1 MDPITFEVI
10 RSALYAVADEM
21 KVILTRSARSP
32 LLQEA
37 GDLSCALTDSQ
48 GRLVAQGDDMPIH
61 LGVMAFTVKELLRR
75 VDPATMKP
83 GDFYL
88 TNALDVGGNHL
99 PDMKGIAPI
108 FVDGHLVAVA
118 ETLAH
123 WADVGG
129 MIPGSY
135 SARATEIYQ
144 EGLQIPPVKVIE
156 GGKVRH
162 EVVDLILANVR
173 GREQRFGDLMAQYA
187 ATQYA
192 DRRVRAL
199 VEAYGRPTMLGAMEE
214 SFNYSE
220 RRMRH
225 AISSIPDGV
234 YSAEDFMDDDGVG
247 RRAVR
252 IVVKV
257 TVAGGEITYDFT
269 GTDPQA
275 AGPINTTYFIT
286 CSAAYCATRNLTDPS
301 IPANE
306 GCYRPIRVIAPE
318 GTVLNARHPAPVVAG
333 NHETSERV
341 IDVIVLALAPA
352 IPSQVTAACFGSAFV
367 SILSGRDRRRAS
379 PFTFYEIGPGGYGAR
394 PHRDGTNGTRAR
406 IGNTKNT
413 PAEVVEKAYPV
424 RVVEYGVIPD
434 SGGAG
439 KFRGGLG
446 VRRAY
451 RVLEPA
457 TASIMGERC
466 RFRPYGLFGGEA
478 GRAGRVQIL
487 AAAGHVRRA
496 LRGKDVAELKA
507 GEVLVVE
514 SAGGGGYG
522 RPEERSPAALE
533 ADRLD
538 GYVTAD
544 PRDAADPGANSK
556 TANPRGKKR

>member
-21 KVILTRSARSP
+21 KVILMRSARSP

-37 GDLSCALTDSQ
+37 GDLSCALTDAD

-75 VDPATMKP
+75 VDRAAMRP
-83 GDFYL
+83 GDFFL

-99 PDMKGIAPI
+99 PDMKGVAPI
-108 FVDGHLVAVA
+108 FVDGDLVAVA

-135 SARATEIYQ
+135 SAQATQIYQ

-162 EVVDLILANVR
+162 EVVELIMANMR

-199 VEAYGRPTMLGAMEE
+199 VAAYGRDTVLEAMAT
-214 SFNYSE
+214 SFDYSE

-225 AISSIPDGV
+225 AIGTIPDGV
-234 YSAEDFMDDDGVG
+234 YRAEDLMDDDGVG
-247 RRAVR
+247 RRPFR
-252 IVVKV
+252 IVVEV

-269 GTDPQA
+269 GTDAQA
-275 AGPINTTYFIT
+275 AGPINTTYFGT
-286 CSAAYCATRNLTDPS
+286 CSAAYCATRNVTDPS

-306 GCYRPIRVIAPE
+306 GCYRPIRVIVPE
-318 GTVLNARHPAPVVAG
+318 GTILNARHPAPVVAG

-341 IDVIVLALAPA
+341 IDVIIRALAPA
-352 IPSQVTAACFGSAFV
+352 IPSRVTAACFGSAFV
-367 SILSGRDRRRAS
+367 SILSGFDPRRNA

-394 PHRDGTNGTRAR
+394 PARDGTNGTRAR

-413 PAEVVEKAYPV
+413 PIEVVEKTYPV
-424 RVVEYGVIPD
+424 RVVEYALVPD

-451 RVLEPA
+451 RALEPA
-457 TASIMGERC
+457 IASVMGERC
-466 RFRPYGLFGGEA
+466 RFRPYGLFGGHPA
-478 GRAGRVQIL
+478 RTAKVQIL
-487 AAAGHVRRA
+487 TPAGELRRR
-496 LRGKDVAELKA
+496 LRGKEVATLKP
-507 GEVLVVE
+507 GEILVVE

-522 RPEERSPAALE
+522 RPAERSAAALE
-533 ADRLD
+533 SDLAD
-538 GYVTAD
+538 GYVTATAHRGPA
-544 PRDAADPGANSK
+544 PRKARRSK
-556 TANPRGKKR
+556 NAV

>member
-10 RSALYAVADEM
+10 RSALYAIADEM
-21 KVILTRSARSP
+21 KVILMRSARSP

-37 GDLSCALTDSQ
+37 GDLSCALTDAE
-48 GRLVAQGDDMPIH
+48 GRLIAQGDDMPIH
-61 LGVMAFTVKELLRR
+61 LGVMAFTVKEFLRR
-75 VDPATMKP
+75 VDRSAMRPS
-83 GDFYL
+83 DFYL
-88 TNALDVGGNHL
+88 TNALAVGGNHL

-108 FVDGHLVAVA
+108 FVDGHLTAVA

-144 EGLQIPPVKVIE
+144 EGIQIPPVKVIE
-156 GGKVRH
+156 GGKVRA
-162 EVVDLILANVR
+162 EVVDLILSNVR

-199 VEAYGRPTMLGAMEE
+199 VEAYGRDTLLGAMQT
-214 SFNYSE
+214 SFEYSE

-225 AISSIPDGV
+225 AIGTIPDGV
-234 YSAEDFMDDDGVG
+234 YRAEDFMDDDGVG
-247 RRAVR
+247 RRPFR
-252 IVVKV
+252 IAV
-257 TVAGGEITYDFT
+257 TVTVSGGEITYDFT
-269 GTDPQA
+269 GTDSQA
-275 AGPINTTYFIT
+275 AGPINTTYFGT

-301 IPANE
+301 IPAND
-306 GCYRPIRVIAPE
+306 GCYRPIRVIAPP
-318 GTVLNARHPAPVVAG
+318 GTILNATLPAPVVAG

-341 IDVIVLALAPA
+341 IDVIVRALADA
-352 IPSQVTAACFGSAFV
+352 IPERVTAACFGSAFV
-367 SILSGRDRRRAS
+367 SILSWFDRRRGS
-379 PFTFYEIGPGGYGAR
+379 SSTLYEIGPGGYGAR

-413 PAEVVEKAYPV
+413 PAEVIEKTYPV
-424 RVVEYGVIPD
+424 RVVEYGLIPD

-439 KFRGGLG
+439 RFRGGLG
-446 VRRAY
+446 VRRSY

-466 RFRPYGLFGGEA
+466 RFAPYGVFGGEP
-478 GRAGRVQIL
+478 GRAGRVTIL
-487 AAAGHVRRA
+487 APSGRVRQK
-496 LRGKDVAELKA
+496 LKGKAVAKMRT

-522 RPEERSPAALE
+522 PPSERSAARRE
-533 ADRLD
+533 ADVAD
-538 GYVTAD
+538 GCVT
-544 PRDAADPGANSK
+544 
-556 TANPRGKKR
+556 

>member
-1 MDPITFEVI
+1 MDAITFEVI

-21 KVILTRSARSP
+21 KVILMRSARSP

-37 GDLSCALTDSQ
+37 GDLSCALTDAE

-61 LGVMAFTVKELLRR
+61 LGVMAFTVKELLRHVGR
-75 VDPATMKP
+75 DTMRP

-99 PDMKGIAPI
+99 PDMKGVAPI

-135 SARATEIYQ
+135 SARATQIYQ
-144 EGLQIPPVKVIE
+144 EGIQVPPVKVIE
-156 GGKVRH
+156 GGKVRT
-162 EVVDLILANVR
+162 EIVDLIMANVR

-192 DRRVRAL
+192 DRRARAL
-199 VEAYGRPTMLGAMEE
+199 VEAYGRETVQEAMQA
-214 SFNYSE
+214 SFDYSE

-225 AISSIPDGV
+225 AIGTIPDGV
-234 YSAEDFMDDDGVG
+234 YRAVDFMDDDGVG
-247 RRAVR
+247 QRPFR
-252 IVVKV
+252 IAV
-257 TVAGGEITYDFT
+257 TVTVSGGDITYDFT
-269 GTDPQA
+269 GSDPQA
-275 AGPINTTYFIT
+275 AGPINTTYFIA
-286 CSAAYCATRNLTDPS
+286 CSAAYCATRNVTDPT
-301 IPANE
+301 IPAND
-306 GCYRPIRVIAPE
+306 GCYRPIKVIVPP
-318 GTVLNARHPAPVVAG
+318 GTILNARPPAPVVAG

-341 IDVIVLALAPA
+341 IDVIIRALADA
-352 IPSQVTAACFGSAFV
+352 IPERVTAACFGSAFV
-367 SILSGRDRRRAS
+367 SILSGVDRRKGG
-379 PFTFYEIGPGGYGAR
+379 PFTLYEIGPGGYGAR

-406 IGNTKNT
+406 IGNTRNT
-413 PAEVVEKAYPV
+413 PTEVIEKTYPV
-424 RVVEYGVIPD
+424 RVVEYGLIPD

-439 KFRGGLG
+439 TYRGGLG
-446 VRRAY
+446 VRRSY

-466 RFRPYGLFGGEA
+466 RFAPPGLFGGEP
-478 GRAGRVQIL
+478 GRVGHVKILTPAGRV
-487 AAAGHVRRA
+487 RRN
-496 LRGKDVAELKA
+496 LKGKSVAEMKA

-522 RPEERSPAALE
+522 KPSGRSQTMVD
-533 ADRLD
+533 ADHAD
-538 GYVTAD
+538 GYVT
-544 PRDAADPGANSK
+544 
-556 TANPRGKKR
+556 NPR

>member
-10 RSALYAVADEM
+10 RSALYAIADEM
-21 KVILTRSARSP
+21 KVILSRSARSP

-37 GDLSCALTDSQ
+37 GDLSCALTDPE

-75 VDPATMKP
+75 VDRATMKP

-108 FVDGHLVAVA
+108 FVHGHLVAFA

-123 WADVGG
+123 WADIGG

-162 EVVDLILANVR
+162 EVVDLIMTNVR

-192 DRRVRAL
+192 DRRVRAI
-199 VEAYGRPTMLGAMEE
+199 VEAYGRDTVGAAMAE
-214 SFNYSE
+214 SFDYSE

-225 AISSIPDGV
+225 AIRTIPEGV
-234 YSAEDFMDDDGVG
+234 YRAEDFMDDDGASG
-247 RRAVR
+247 KPFR
-252 IVVKV
+252 IVVEV
-257 TVAGGEITYDFT
+257 TVRDGEITYDFT
-269 GTDPQA
+269 GTDAQA
-275 AGPINTTYFIT
+275 AGPINTTYFGT
-286 CSAAYCATRNLTDPS
+286 CSAAFCATRNLTDPS

-318 GTVLNARHPAPVVAG
+318 GTILNVRHPGPVVAG

-341 IDVIVLALAPA
+341 IDAIVLALASA
-352 IPSQVTAACFGSAFV
+352 IPAQVTAACFGSAFI
-367 SILSGRDRRRAS
+367 SILAGRDRRRAS

-424 RVVEYGVIPD
+424 RVVEYGFVPD

-457 TASIMGERC
+457 TASLMGERC
-466 RFRPYGLFGGEA
+466 RFRPYGLFGGEE
-478 GRAGRVQIL
+478 GRAGEVRIL
-487 AAAGHVRRA
+487 ATDGRVRQT
-496 LRGKDVAELKA
+496 LRGKEVAELET

-522 RPEERSPAALE
+522 NPAERSPAARE
-533 ADRLD
+533 ADVLD
-538 GYVTAD
+538 GYVTAV
-544 PRDAADPGANSK
+544 PRDATS
-556 TANPRGKKR
+556 